1 MYVVYIK
8 INLEIH
14 IVINLYWTFYSLNHR
29 LWSQEQGSP
38 RPHFLAQG
46 VQKGVHHFEL
56 QPLVCSGKVITLT
69 QHTQQCITQ
78 VTKVTTNSQQDP

>member
-38 RPHFLAQG
+38 RPPLFGPRGA
-46 VQKGVHHFEL
+46 KGGASF
-56 QPLVCSGKVITLT
+56 
-69 QHTQQCITQ
+69 
-78 VTKVTTNSQQDP
+78 